1 MKNVVERLDSY
12 RTRFIST
19 FLLAFSLVTGFLII
33 VQILLVL
40 MRPTAGP
47 FTGPSAPAWK
57 RYFGFLTSIE
67 PALRICAVSG
77 LFVFGILL
85 AGWLLYKRKLAAA
98 PEAGRA
104 VRDERVRL
112 FWLLAFRR
120 AVAAVIAL
128 HLLLWILQNIW
139 PFFFSGSRITAAVP
153 VFYMTLFVL
162 VVTSLGT
169 FLRLD
174 RRATKLAEKG
184 GNPEPPSLYNLTS
197 FEAAVTRKASAI
209 FGLYL
214 GWHALFIAGRIYW
227 NWRLLNMDG
236 GRDDAR
242 ILGYMRLSGFV
253 HLAWITV
260 LGVLVYLLLVRS
272 KKARRSSVATPGLR
286 DERIHMN
293 WLKACRFSFLLVLA
307 LLAVSALPS
316 VAFNLSASELPHDL
330 ISSLVRWD
338 FLFTGLHL
346 GLLAATAG
354 LLGSYLYF
362 DRKD

>member
-1 MKNVVERLDSY
+1 MRNVVERLDRY

-19 FLLAFSLVTGFLII
+19 FLFAFSLLTGFLII
-33 VQILLVL
+33 VQLLLVL
-40 MRPTAGP
+40 MRPTVGP

-57 RYFGFLTSIE
+57 RYFGFLMSIE
-67 PALRICAVSG
+67 PAIRICAISG

-85 AGWLLYKRKLAAA
+85 AGWLLYKRKLAAE
-98 PEAGRA
+98 PEAGSA

-128 HLLLWILQNIW
+128 HLILWILQNIW
-139 PFFFSGSRITAAVP
+139 PFLISGSSITAAEP
-153 VFYMTLFVL
+153 VFFMTLFVL

-184 GNPEPPSLYNLTS
+184 ENPELPSLYRLTS
-197 FEAAVTRKASAI
+197 FEAAVTRKASSI

-214 GWHALFIAGRIYW
+214 AWHALFIAGRIYW

-236 GRDDAR
+236 GPDDGR
-242 ILGYMRLSGFV
+242 ILGYMQVSGFV
-253 HLAWITV
+253 HLVWITV
-260 LGVLVYLLLVRS
+260 LAVFAFLLLVPS
-272 KKARRSSVATPGLR
+272 KKARRSAVVTPGLR
-286 DERIHMN
+286 DERIWMN

-316 VAFNLSASELPHDL
+316 AAFNLSAGELPHDL
-330 ISSLVRWD
+330 ISSLLRWG
-338 FLFTGLHL
+338 FLLAGLHL

-362 DRKD
+362 DRKN